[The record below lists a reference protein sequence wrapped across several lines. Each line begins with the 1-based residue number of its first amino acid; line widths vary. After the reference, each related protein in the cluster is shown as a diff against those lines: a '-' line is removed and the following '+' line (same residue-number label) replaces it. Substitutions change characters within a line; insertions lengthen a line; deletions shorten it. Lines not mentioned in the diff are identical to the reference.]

1 MARGFGLSVLVLT
14 LVLVALFAGFLV
26 LGPLMLVSNPPSL
39 GLLPGGPT
47 ATAAAAAEVAT
58 QSTRAIPTPASN
70 TAATATPM
78 PTLTLT
84 PTPTSTLT
92 PAPGSTLT
100 PTSAPSSAPTPAPTS
115 TPTPTSAPTS
125 TLTPTPTPAPTPA
138 PTRTPPRAPTS
149 RQVQPTKPALA
160 PPLLPAPLLGYPRQG
175 MRFRAADVV
184 DLQWK
189 PVGSL
194 PSDAYYVPSLTFFH
208 YGEKWTDE
216 TPWLKDCTWRLSD
229 HAYLLTLSD
238 DGVYRWSVR
247 VMRKTGVDAQGRP
260 VGVPVSP
267 ASEVW
272 TFHWTAQ
279 H

>member
-1 MARGFGLSVLVLT
+1 
-14 LVLVALFAGFLV
+14 
-26 LGPLMLVSNPPSL
+26 
-39 GLLPGGPT
+39 
-47 ATAAAAAEVAT
+47 
-58 QSTRAIPTPASN
+58 
-70 TAATATPM
+70 
-78 PTLTLT
+78 
-84 PTPTSTLT
+84 
-92 PAPGSTLT
+92 
-100 PTSAPSSAPTPAPTS
+100 
-115 TPTPTSAPTS
+115 
-125 TLTPTPTPAPTPA
+125 
-138 PTRTPPRAPTS
+138 
-149 RQVQPTKPALA
+149 VQPTKPALA